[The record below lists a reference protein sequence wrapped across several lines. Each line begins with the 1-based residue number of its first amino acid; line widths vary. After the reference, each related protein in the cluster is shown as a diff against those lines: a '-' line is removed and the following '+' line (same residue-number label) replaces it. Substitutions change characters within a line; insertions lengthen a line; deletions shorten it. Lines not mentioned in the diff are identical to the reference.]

1 MITYALLF
9 LAVLIGGIPAFRL
22 SGQKREGPNYKLAL
36 VFSGAYLFAIT
47 VTHLL
52 PELYEGHDRLP
63 GTGLLILCGFFLQ
76 QILEFISQG
85 VEHGHIHVH
94 KEGHVHRFS
103 NGMWVLVALS
113 LHAVLEGTMLTRSGS
128 EDARNPLLWG
138 VLLHKAPEAFALVS
152 VLACEMSRRQ
162 ALALLVLFALASPFG
177 LWINQSM
184 LDAGHWGPEVLHG
197 LFALVCGSFLHISTT
212 IVFESS
218 SDHRFNARKL
228 TVAVLGS
235 LVALAA
241 DALL

>member
-1 MITYALLF
+1 MIAYLLLF
-9 LAVLIGGIPAFRL
+9 GAVMAGGLAAFRIT
-22 SGQKREGPNYKLAL
+22 GKNREGSNYKLSL

-52 PELYEGHDRLP
+52 PELYSEPSQAAR
-63 GTGLLILCGFFLQ
+63 TGFLILAGFFLQ

-94 KEGHVHRFS
+94 REGHAHRFS

-113 LHAVLEGTMLTRSGS
+113 FHAVLEGTMLNRAGTTTST
-128 EDARNPLLWG
+128 DPLLWG
-138 VLLHKAPEAFALVS
+138 VLLHKAPEAFALIS

-162 ALALLVLFALASPFG
+162 ALALLLLFALASPVG
-177 LWINQSM
+177 LWLNQFM
-184 LDAGHWGPEVLHG
+184 TGAGFWSPSFLHG
-197 LFALVCGSFLHISTT
+197 LFAVVCGSFLHISTT

-228 TVAVLGS
+228 AVAILGAA
-235 LVALAA
+235 VALAA
-241 DALL
+241 DSLL